1 MHNCAKAVDLSQELT
16 DWFHCP
22 MGQTL
27 QRLEGDRL
35 ADVLSKLYGPVA
47 VQIGRYGDADFLQ
60 ASLAATRIVLEY
72 PSWGGGHNEVGVRAQ
87 PDALP
92 FDTKSIHVAVLPHT
106 LDFADDPHGV
116 LREVDRVL
124 MPEGHVV
131 IIGFNPLSLWGI
143 RKWMRLPVVG
153 RRQQVPWCGQFLRLA
168 RIKDWLALL
177 DFETIAG
184 NMLYYRPPVGNAVL
198 YEKLRFLEPAGDRWW
213 PMLAAVYILVAKK
226 RELGMTP
233 IRPEWK
239 TKNAVVRPLAEPVA
253 RGVRHAQG

>member
-1 MHNCAKAVDLSQELT
+1 MHNCAKAVDLGQELA
-16 DWFHCP
+16 DWFNRP

-47 VQIGRYGDADFLQ
+47 IQIGRYGDADFLQ

-72 PSWGGGHNEVGVRAQ
+72 PFWGGGHNEVGVRAQ

-143 RKWMRLPVVG
+143 RKWVRLPVVG
-153 RRQQVPWCGQFLRLA
+153 WHQQVPWCGQFLRLA

-177 DFETIAG
+177 DFETTAG
-184 NMLYYRPPVGNAVL
+184 NMLCYRPPVGNAVL
-198 YEKLRFLEPAGDRWW
+198 YERLRFLEPAGDRWW

-239 TKNAVVRPLAEPVA
+239 TKNAVVRPLAEPVT

>member
-1 MHNCAKAVDLSQELT
+1 MHNCGKAVDLGRELT
-16 DWFHCP
+16 DWFSRP

-27 QRLEGDRL
+27 QRLESGRL
-35 ADVLSKLYGPVA
+35 ADVLSKLYGPIA
-47 VQIGRYGDADFLQ
+47 VQIGCYGDADFLR
-60 ASLAATRIVLEY
+60 ASLAATRIVLDH
-72 PSWGGGHNEVGVRAQ
+72 PSWDGGRNEVGVRAQ
-87 PDALP
+87 SDALP

-131 IIGFNPLSLWGI
+131 IIGFNPLSLWGL
-143 RKWMRLPVVG
+143 RKLVRLPVIG

-177 DFETIAG
+177 DFETTAG
-184 NMLYYRPPVGNAVL
+184 SMLCYRPPVGNAAL
-198 YEKLRFLEPAGDRWW
+198 YERFLFLEAAGDRWW

-226 RELGMTP
+226 RELGMIS

-239 TKNAVVRPLAEPVA
+239 TKNAVVRPLAEPVTRGA
-253 RGVRHAQG
+253 RRVQG